1 MSVVVWWLVT
11 VVMVAVHSASA
22 GVVELN
28 WEVEYKLRWPDCKEG
43 IVIAINGEFPGP
55 TIDATAGDTFIIH
68 VTNKLSTEGVVIH
81 WHGIR
86 QNGTPWADGA
96 AGVTQCPINPGE
108 TFTYNFI
115 VDKAGTHFYHGHYG
129 MQRSAGLYGM
139 MIVRS
144 PKETLQYDGEFNL
157 LLSDWWHQ
165 GSHAQELYLSS
176 RPMRWIGEPQ
186 SLLINGRGQF
196 NCSLA
201 AYFNEG
207 GLKECKFKD
216 NDDCAPTILRVEPL
230 KVYRLRIASTTA
242 LASLNLAVEL
252 QAFVSARFV
261 LKPSLALAGTHFYH
275 GHYGMQRS
283 AGLYGMMVVRSPKET
298 LQYDGEFNLL
308 LSDWWHLSSTL
319 QELSLSSKPMRWI
332 GEPQSLLINGRG
344 QFDCSQ
350 AGYFNEGGLK
360 ECNFTKD
367 DPCAPTTLRVEP
379 NKVYRLRI
387 ASTTSLASL
396 NLAVEYWISVGVRG
410 RKPNTPQALT
420 VLHYAGA
427 SESERL
433 PFPPRETPRWD
444 DFNRSKNFSK
454 KIFAAKG
461 YPPPPE
467 KSNAQLFLLNTQNLM
482 EGYTKWAINNLSLS
496 VPATPYIGSIRYGLP
511 LEYLKFPGPEII
523 ENYDINHP
531 PVNPNTTVSSGI
543 YNLTM
548 GMVVDVI
555 LQNSN
560 VLKGEISEVHPWHL
574 HGHDFWVLGY
584 GEGKFQPGVDDK
596 RYNLTNAPLRN
607 TVALYPYG
615 WTALRFV
622 TDNPGPGTH
631 FYHGH
636 YGMQRSAGLYGSL
649 IIDAAKGKIEPL
661 RYDGEF
667 NLLLSDWWHES
678 VLSQE
683 LGLSAK
689 PMRWIGEAQ
698 SILINGRGQ
707 FNCSLAAQF
716 SKATAQ
722 FSNTSLPMC
731 KFKKGDQCAP
741 QRLHVEP
748 NKTYRIRLASTT
760 GLASLNFA
768 VQGHKLVVVEADG
781 NYITPFATSDV
792 DIYSGESYSVLLTT
806 DQDPSQNYW
815 ISVGVRGRKPK
826 TPPAL
831 TVLHYVTAPSSQ
843 PPSSP
848 PPETPRWNDFDR
860 SRNFSKRIFSAMG
873 SPPPPRKFK
882 KRLILLNTQNMID
895 GATKWALNNVSLVVP
910 ATPYLGSV
918 KYKLRRGFDRKS
930 PPTTFPMDYDIMN
943 PPRNRNTTKGNGIYV
958 FPFNVTVDVILQNA
972 NGLDAN
978 ASEIHPWHL
987 HGHDFWVLG
996 YGEGKFRPGIDE
1008 KTYNLK
1014 NPPLRNTVALYPY
1027 GWTAL
1032 RFVTDNPGVWFFHC
1046 HIEPHLH
1053 MGMGVV
1059 FAEGLN
1065 RIGKVPD
1072 EALGCGLTKQFLMNR
1087 NNP

>member
-11 VVMVAVHSASA
+11 VVMVTVHSASA

-55 TIDATAGDTFIIH
+55 TIDATAGDTVIIH

-252 QAFVSARFV
+252 LWLVLVLGFEVTASLSSGGGEALRLQIVCVYFALQLQAFVSARFV
-261 LKPSLALAGTHFYH
+261 LKPSLALSCETYRKIHEASRIDSHKLIPMWFRDRREKEQQRLCKIQRDDDAVTSQAPQEPTTPNAGDALRKTPSYHQSVHCRINIESHMNRPTHAGTHFYH

-298 LQYDGEFNLL
+298 LHYDEFNLL

-396 NLAVEYWISVGVRG
+396 NLAVEGHQLEVVEADGNYVAPFTVDDIDIYSGETYSVLLRTHNPSPPRKYWISVGVRG

-444 DFNRSKNFSK
+444 DFNRSKDFSK

-622 TDNPGPGTH
+622 TDNPG
-631 FYHGH
+631 
-636 YGMQRSAGLYGSL
+636 
-649 IIDAAKGKIEPL
+649 
-661 RYDGEF
+661 
-667 NLLLSDWWHES
+667 
-678 VLSQE
+678 
-683 LGLSAK
+683 
-689 PMRWIGEAQ
+689 
-698 SILINGRGQ
+698 
-707 FNCSLAAQF
+707 
-716 SKATAQ
+716 
-722 FSNTSLPMC
+722 
-731 KFKKGDQCAP
+731 
-741 QRLHVEP
+741 
-748 NKTYRIRLASTT
+748 
-760 GLASLNFA
+760 
-768 VQGHKLVVVEADG
+768 
-781 NYITPFATSDV
+781 
-792 DIYSGESYSVLLTT
+792 
-806 DQDPSQNYW
+806 
-815 ISVGVRGRKPK
+815 
-826 TPPAL
+826 
-831 TVLHYVTAPSSQ
+831 
-843 PPSSP
+843 
-848 PPETPRWNDFDR
+848 
-860 SRNFSKRIFSAMG
+860 
-873 SPPPPRKFK
+873 
-882 KRLILLNTQNMID
+882 
-895 GATKWALNNVSLVVP
+895 
-910 ATPYLGSV
+910 
-918 KYKLRRGFDRKS
+918 
-930 PPTTFPMDYDIMN
+930 
-943 PPRNRNTTKGNGIYV
+943 
-958 FPFNVTVDVILQNA
+958 
-972 NGLDAN
+972 
-978 ASEIHPWHL
+978 
-987 HGHDFWVLG
+987 
-996 YGEGKFRPGIDE
+996 
-1008 KTYNLK
+1008 
-1014 NPPLRNTVALYPY
+1014 
-1027 GWTAL
+1027 
-1032 RFVTDNPGVWFFHC
+1032 VWFFHC

-1059 FAEGLN
+1059 FAEGVDQIAKMN
-1065 RIGKVPD
+1065 IPR
-1072 EALGCGLTKQFLMNR
+1072 EALGCGSTREMFMNQGR
-1087 NNP
+1087 H